1 MWSRFEQIRV
11 EDYRLPAVWTAK
23 LLSPALVVYL
33 DRVRE
38 NIRRTIALTGGD
50 PGRWRPHIKTTK
62 IPEVYAEVVRA
73 GLRHFKCATL
83 REAETLLQVFREEGI
98 EKADLL
104 FAYPLVGPA
113 LDRLGTL
120 ARESGGVSLSVLC
133 ENPEGIDRIDAKLG
147 IFVDLDPGMHR
158 TGIPLDRPEAIR
170 AVIERA
176 GSRFRGVH
184 FYDGHIHGATAE
196 ARREMAH
203 RGYRALLET
212 LEELRCDAEVGEVV
226 TSGTPAFR
234 YALEFDPFRRLEPTV
249 HRVSPGTV
257 VFHDL
262 RSEQDLEDLDLIP
275 AAVVFARV
283 VSHPRQDRMT
293 VDAGSKSIAAEAGDP
308 CAFVLGYPGLDAL
321 TPSEEHLP
329 FAVRSGERPAR
340 GSELYLVPRH
350 VCPTVN
356 LAEQVLLVDGKNIVV
371 SRVRARAHDLLVE
384 TPGDP

>member
-1 MWSRFEQIRV
+1 
-11 EDYRLPAVWTAK
+11 
-23 LLSPALVVYL
+23 
-33 DRVRE
+33 
-38 NIRRTIALTGGD
+38 
-50 PGRWRPHIKTTK
+50 
-62 IPEVYAEVVRA
+62 
-73 GLRHFKCATL
+73 
-83 REAETLLQVFREEGI
+83 LQVIREEGI
-98 EKADLL
+98 EEADLL

-120 ARESGGVSLSVLC
+120 AREFGGVSVSVLC

-158 TGIPLDRPEAIR
+158 TGIPLDRLEVIR
-170 AVIERA
+170 AVIEGA

-184 FYDGHIHGATAE
+184 FYDGHIRGATVE

-203 RGYRALLET
+203 RGYRALFET
-212 LEELRCDAEVGEVV
+212 LDELRSDAKVNEVV

-234 YALEFDPFRRLEPTV
+234 YALEFEPFHRLEPAV

-262 RSEQDLEDLDLIP
+262 RSEQELEDLDLVP
-275 AAVVFARV
+275 AAVVFSRV
-283 VSHPRQDRMT
+283 VSRPRPDRIT
-293 VDAGSKSIAAEAGDP
+293 ADAGSKSIAAEAGDP
-308 CAFVLGYPGLDAL
+308 CVFALGYPGLHAL

-329 FAVRSGERPAR
+329 FAVRSGKRPPR

-356 LAEQVLLVDGKNIVV
+356 LAEQVLLVDGEDIFV

-384 TPGDP
+384 APGDP

>member
-1 MWSRFEQIRV
+1 M
-11 EDYRLPAVWTAK
+11 T
-23 LLSPALVVYL
+23 
-33 DRVRE
+33 
-38 NIRRTIALTGGD
+38 
-50 PGRWRPHIKTTK
+50 
-62 IPEVYAEVVRA
+62 RA

-83 REAETLLQVFREEGI
+83 REAETLLQVLREEGV
-98 EKADLL
+98 EDADLL

-120 ARESGGVSLSVLC
+120 AREYAGVSLSVLC
-133 ENPEGIDRIDAKLG
+133 ENPDGIDRIDAELG
-147 IFVDLDPGMHR
+147 VFVDLDPGMHR
-158 TGIPLDRPEAIR
+158 TGIPLNRPEQIR
-170 AVIERA
+170 AIIHRA

-184 FYDGHIHGATAE
+184 FYDGQIHGATGE

-212 LEELRCDAEVGEVV
+212 LEERRSDSEVGEVV

-234 YALEFDPFRRLEPTV
+234 YALEFDPFQRLEAGV

-262 RSEQDLEDLDLIP
+262 RSEQELEDLDLVP

-283 VSHPRQDRMT
+283 VSHPRPDRVT
-293 VDAGSKSIAAEAGDP
+293 ADAGSKSIAAEAGDP
-308 CAFVLGYPGLDAL
+308 CAFALGYPGLDAL

-329 FAVRSGERPAR
+329 FAVRSGERPPR

-356 LAEQVLLVDGKNIVV
+356 LAEQALLVDGEDIFV

-384 TPGDP
+384 APGDE